1 MKKKYFFLELNSWT
15 YILIYLVIFVY
26 IFWNVWLKHTYI
38 LRLQNKK
45 IVQLEIMYTL
55 EHIQNR
61 LFCYTKIRFTWSKA
75 VMRVRIFSALALLV
89 LSNLNNS
96 FFYIKCVRTYF
107 YVFSHVLQ
115 KFLPRLPLTMDISLF
130 KENCRT
136 SDVSYYFYIIFN
148 LQ

>member
-26 IFWNVWLKHTYI
+26 IFWNVWLKHIYI

-96 FFYIKCVRTYF
+96 FFLHKMCAYLFLCVFTCITK
-107 YVFSHVLQ
+107 VL
-115 KFLPRLPLTMDISLF
+115 TSS
-130 KENCRT
+130 T
-136 SDVSYYFYIIFN
+136 SDNGYFSF
-148 LQ
+148 